1 MNSPHE
7 LVLGLH
13 PSSRGFGW
21 VVFDAPLSP
30 FDWGTTDIRGG
41 NSKALLRVDGILLR
55 YAPVAVALEE
65 FEKSRR
71 VARTIRL
78 CRAIVVHAER
88 RGITVHRY
96 TRENISAI
104 LGPARTRQEVAEAV
118 ATRIGELQGR
128 LPRPRKIWDGEHPNM
143 ALFCAAACV
152 IVHHESW
159 AAV

>member
-41 NSKALLRVDGILLR
+41 NCKALLRVDGILAR
-55 YAPVAVALEE
+55 YQPIVLALEE
-65 FEKSRR
+65 FERSRR
-71 VARTIRL
+71 VLRTVRL
-78 CRAIVVHAER
+78 CRAIVAHAEQ
-88 RGITVHRY
+88 RGIAIHRY
-96 TRENISAI
+96 TREDISAV
-104 LGPARTRQEVAEAV
+104 LRPARTRQEVAEVV
-118 ATRIGELQGR
+118 AARIGELQSR
-128 LPRPRKIWDGEHPNM
+128 LPKPRKIWDGEHPNM
-143 ALFCAAACV
+143 ALFCATACV

-159 AAV
+159 AAD